1 MSDFKETCIW
11 MSYRYA
17 IGRKSIASVMHAEDI
32 AKHMEW
38 VPMDRWAF
46 TGMDIL
52 REVNDRVRWYKN
64 IHIESYGDPTI
75 DVFSVIF
82 QWFEDNPQKD
92 EIEYFVKHEWYVD
105 VVNGTVVR
113 VEERTQDIP
122 EKTDYGSYLFEDIF
136 HDYSD
141 YKNWIKLANMF
152 LQKHRMVTTEF
163 NGKVETQNM
172 YEWWDVRVRM
182 GGVTLAKRYS
192 TEDGY
197 MRGWYT
203 DPEYIKAIL

>member
-17 IGRKSIASVMHAEDI
+17 IGRKAIASVMHAVDI

-52 REVNDRVRWYKN
+52 REVNDRIGWYKN
-64 IHIESYGDPTI
+64 IHFESYGDPTI

-82 QWFEDNPQKD
+82 QWFTDNSQED

-113 VEERTQDIP
+113 VEERMQGIP

-136 HDYSD
+136 GDYSD
-141 YKNWIKLANMF
+141 YKNWGH
-152 LQKHRMVTTEF
+152 LQTSV
-163 NGKVETQNM
+163 
-172 YEWWDVRVRM
+172 
-182 GGVTLAKRYS
+182 A
-192 TEDGY
+192 
-197 MRGWYT
+197 
-203 DPEYIKAIL
+203 

>member
-1 MSDFKETCIW
+1 M
-11 MSYRYA
+11 
-17 IGRKSIASVMHAEDI
+17 
-32 AKHMEW
+32 
-38 VPMDRWAF
+38 
-46 TGMDIL
+46 
-52 REVNDRVRWYKN
+52 
-64 IHIESYGDPTI
+64 
-75 DVFSVIF
+75 
-82 QWFEDNPQKD
+82 
-92 EIEYFVKHEWYVD
+92 VKHEWYVD
-105 VVNGTVVR
+105 VVNGTVVH
-113 VEERTQDIP
+113 VEERAQDIP

-163 NGKVETQNM
+163 NGKVETQKM

-197 MRGWYT
+197 M
-203 DPEYIKAIL
+203 

>member
-1 MSDFKETCIW
+1 MD
-11 MSYRYA
+11 
-17 IGRKSIASVMHAEDI
+17 
-32 AKHMEW
+32 W

-52 REVNDRVRWYKN
+52 REVNDRIRWYKN

-105 VVNGTVVR
+105 VVYGTVVR

-152 LQKHRMVTTEF
+152 LQKHKMVTTEF
-163 NGKVETQNM
+163 NGKVETQKM

-197 MRGWYT
+197 MRGWSINQ
-203 DPEYIKAIL
+203 EYIKSVL

>member
-1 MSDFKETCIW
+1 
-11 MSYRYA
+11 
-17 IGRKSIASVMHAEDI
+17 MHAEDI

-52 REVNDRVRWYKN
+52 REVNDRIGWYKN
-64 IHIESYGDPTI
+64 IHVESYGDPTI

-82 QWFEDNPQKD
+82 QWFTDNPQED

-113 VEERTQDIP
+113 VEERMQGIP

-136 HDYSD
+136 GDYSD

-163 NGKVETQNM
+163 NGKVETQKM

-182 GGVTLAKRYS
+182 GGVTFEKIYS

-197 MRGWYT
+197 MRGRSINQ
-203 DPEYIKAIL
+203 EYIKSVL